1 MSVIFRPKPTVL
13 QQMCFLTG
21 LLLRQIAQGLYP
33 FLLQPPPPQYKSL
46 FQDYKGKWSDI
57 RPSMVTHTLN
67 SCSAF
72 NPSKVH
78 TQSSEHTHTLNT
90 HPERWAAFYAAAPGE
105 QLWVLAQGHL
115 SRGIEG
121 RESAVHSLPPPTIP
135 AGPRL
140 ELSITSPTLQPL
152 CHDFHKK
159 WHDCDYNK

>member
-1 MSVIFRPKPTVL
+1 
-13 QQMCFLTG
+13 
-21 LLLRQIAQGLYP
+21 
-33 FLLQPPPPQYKSL
+33 
-46 FQDYKGKWSDI
+46 
-57 RPSMVTHTLN
+57 MVTHTLN

-78 TQSSEHTHTLNT
+78 THSSEHTHTLNT
-90 HPERWAAFYAAAPGE
+90 HPERWVAFYAAAPGE

-140 ELSITSPTLQPL
+140 ELSITSPTIKPRLPQKVTWLWLQEIIHEQNHWRVLDLIPL
-152 CHDFHKK
+152 CWRAWFVSEGLQ
-159 WHDCDYNK
+159 WVVIWGSLCYLFSSSAGV